1 MEYMNLS
8 LSLLL
13 PIPLE
18 LITSKTLLHVMKEVV
33 NLYVSTILLIN
44 ILCFGDAFQEKIIQL

>member
-44 ILCFGDAFQEKIIQL
+44 ILCFGDAF